1 MSVLGVRS
9 MAQLKCIY
17 TNAHSMGCK
26 QEELEAIVQQE
37 NYDLVATTETWREA
51 PLKHGAQLAK
61 AASGI
66 QDGIRNSVASRSRN
80 VIVPLYLALVRL
92 HCKYCVQFLASH
104 YKKDTEALE
113 HVQRRAVEL

>member
-1 MSVLGVRS
+1 MED
-9 MAQLKCIY
+9 K
-17 TNAHSMGCK
+17 
-26 QEELEAIVQQE
+26 
-37 NYDLVATTETWREA
+37 DLVNSW
-51 PLKHGAQLAK
+51 LNVSQQCAQLAK

-104 YKKDTEALE
+104 YKKDTAALE